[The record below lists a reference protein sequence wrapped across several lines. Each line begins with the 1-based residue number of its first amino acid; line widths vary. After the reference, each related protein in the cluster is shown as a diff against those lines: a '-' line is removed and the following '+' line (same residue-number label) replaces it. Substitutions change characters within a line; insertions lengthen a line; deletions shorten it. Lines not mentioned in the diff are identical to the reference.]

1 MNNSIEFLA
10 EDQEYH
16 IEYTFAIILAKYR
29 GDWLFVRHRDRLS
42 WELPAGHVEPGERVE
57 EAACRELQ
65 EETGAVE
72 FEIKPLVSYRGRYK
86 GEEVYGKLFSADV
99 QLLGS
104 LPDSEI
110 AEVKLC
116 REVPENL
123 TYPDIQPQFIRLY
136 EGIPTSDNAEL
147 PGDSYE

>member
-10 EDQEYH
+10 EDQEYQ

-42 WELPAGHVEPGERVE
+42 WELPAGHVEPGEREE
-57 EAACRELQ
+57 EAAYRELQ

-72 FEIKPLVSYRGRYK
+72 FELIPLVSYRGRYK
-86 GEEVYGKLFSADV
+86 GKEVYGKLFSADIKI
-99 QLLGS
+99 LGQ

-116 REVPENL
+116 REVPDNL
-123 TYPDIQPQFIRLY
+123 TYPDIQPQFIEWY
-136 EGIPTSDNAEL
+136 EGMK
-147 PGDSYE
+147 